1 MSKNGMHN
9 MEIIWENSLQDFT
22 VISEISQSSLSDIGL
37 LIIYDAQENY
47 YVINSEKNNNTQNF
61 DYEINIKIINCY

>member
-22 VISEISQSSLSDIGL
+22 VIAEILLSSLADIGL
-37 LIIYDAQENY
+37 LIIYD
-47 YVINSEKNNNTQNF
+47 V
-61 DYEINIKIINCY
+61 